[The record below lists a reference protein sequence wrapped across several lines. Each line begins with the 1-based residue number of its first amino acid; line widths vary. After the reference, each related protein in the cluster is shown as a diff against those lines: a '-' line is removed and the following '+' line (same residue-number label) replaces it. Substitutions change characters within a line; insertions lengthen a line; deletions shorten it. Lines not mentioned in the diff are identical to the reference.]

1 MPGFVRTTTTLDA
14 NKYSQSY
21 TYVNG
26 KGQTIRSAAETPDG
40 WSIGTV
46 EYDDLGRPRKTYNP
60 FYGSTPVAAV
70 PGGTAY
76 SAVTDR
82 DLIGRTTEVTL
93 QDGTKVG
100 TAYGYGSDFTYVT
113 VTDQAGK
120 QRRQVADALG
130 RVVRVDE
137 PNGSGALGTVTS
149 PAQPTYY
156 EYDGNDNLAK
166 VTQSDGTT
174 TQERKFLYDS
184 LSRLVAERQKF
195 LFLF

>member
-1 MPGFVRTTTTLDA
+1 M
-14 NKYSQSY
+14 
-21 TYVNG
+21 
-26 KGQTIRSAAETPDG
+26 
-40 WSIGTV
+40 

-76 SAVTDR
+76 SAVTGM

-93 QDGTKVG
+93 QDGTKVH

-137 PNGSGALGTVTS
+137 PYTNGSLGTVTS

-156 EYDGNDNLAK
+156 EYDGNKLGSADICGFAAFTLPPALAGGMK
-166 VTQSDGTT
+166 SKKNIGFSRISD
-174 TQERKFLYDS
+174 K
-184 LSRLVAERQKF
+184 
-195 LFLF
+195 